1 MAIKVIIG
9 KGSIKHKTCLDCGQ
23 QIEDR
28 LEDDTIYYC
37 ENCGQEHYVDVYEKC
52 IAITKKEYPEFRR
65 RHRGN
70 DTEAKQQRAREA
82 LIRKTEGW
90 RSEIEQHVDKFG

>member
-9 KGSIKHKTCLDCGQ
+9 KGSIKHKRCLGCEK

-28 LEDDTIYYC
+28 LEDNEVYFC
-37 ENCGQEHYVDVYEKC
+37 ENCGQEHYVDVYDKC
-52 IAITKKEYPEFRR
+52 IALTKKEYPELRR

-70 DTEAKQQRAREA
+70 DTEAKQQRARDA
-82 LIRKTEGW
+82 LIRKAEGW
-90 RSEIEQHVDKFG
+90 RGEMETHIDKFN